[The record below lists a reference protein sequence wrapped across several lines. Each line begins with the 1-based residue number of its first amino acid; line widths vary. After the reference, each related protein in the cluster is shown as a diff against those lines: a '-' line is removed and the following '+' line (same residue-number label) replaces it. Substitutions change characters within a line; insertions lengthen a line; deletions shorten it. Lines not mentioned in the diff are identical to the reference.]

1 MINEDQAAEDND
13 SVMLR
18 KAQKY
23 VTISK
28 SLEENQ
34 ESASDSKINLTDPD
48 AKFMK
53 RNGKISQSYNIQV
66 TSSEGY
72 ILAADIAEA
81 NSENDLEQ
89 LAPTLSKAES
99 NTGTSIRTASA
110 DSGYFH
116 SSGLEYLDSKGI
128 NGFIP
133 SPDQVA
139 KERKGEEDSGYEAH
153 QFKYDEDDDSWVC
166 PEGKTGL
173 TP

>member
-1 MINEDQAAEDND
+1 
-13 SVMLR
+13 
-18 KAQKY
+18 
-23 VTISK
+23 
-28 SLEENQ
+28 
-34 ESASDSKINLTDPD
+34 
-48 AKFMK
+48 MK

-153 QFKYDEDDDSWVC
+153 QFKYDEDDDSWVWFN
-166 PEGKTGL
+166 PLKLDSLFLILLDISPHIFEVSPILKLNVASSYYKDG
-173 TP
+173 

>member
-1 MINEDQAAEDND
+1 MIKYDTTLKTGEKEVEVFLEDTTNSHANEPELLINEDQAAEDND

-34 ESASDSKINLTDPD
+34 EFASDSKINLTDPD

-89 LAPTLSKAES
+89 LAPTLWFNPLK
-99 NTGTSIRTASA
+99 
-110 DSGYFH
+110 
-116 SSGLEYLDSKGI
+116 LDSLFLI
-128 NGFIP
+128 LLDI
-133 SPDQVA
+133 SPHIFEVSPILKLNVA
-139 KERKGEEDSGYEAH
+139 SSYYKDG
-153 QFKYDEDDDSWVC
+153 
-166 PEGKTGL
+166 
-173 TP
+173 